1 MNYQAHYE
9 KRRRER
15 WPWPLLLGVVLSSA
29 VLFWFGLRWILPQP
43 SVQETAPFTICGKS
57 RAETLSEFKTEDSQD
72 KMDLNDVLVYGETL
86 NLYQSPYALGVTDGL
101 AGKTIILH
109 NLCDGYEWVYMM
121 EKTIDGQIPLEQLP
135 NGFYQVFVLDD
146 LKRKVLVSE
155 SAFRH
160 LFYPV
165 RRDGKSK
172 EVLIVADKTLIVD
185 EEGQPVHNEN
195 QLYVNVVDVDS
206 EETETIYDVVID
218 PAHSAHVNGSIEK
231 GHSAFNMIEAN
242 ETLRMANLLKEELEA
257 MGLKVYLTRDD
268 TIDVVDLYGVDGRLD
283 RAYQSKAK
291 YYLELNMNFSTNE
304 SIRGVRIQY
313 SSYASNKFATSLF
326 KSYMETEGLVPYGNG
341 SKNNI
346 PGVVAST
353 RYNGWDAIP
362 VLRETGGRIL
372 AAGTI
377 SALAQEQNASFNK
390 DAMFGMQAVSLDLIF
405 ISNETDATIYAN
417 RSKEMAHNLA
427 LGFADYLGL
436 TVNP

>member
-1 MNYQAHYE
+1 MTYQAHYE

-29 VLFWFGLRWILPQP
+29 VLVWFGLRWILPQP

-57 RAETLSEFKTEDSQD
+57 RAETLNVFKAQESQEYIEL
-72 KMDLNDVLVYGETL
+72 KDLLVYGETL

-101 AGKTIILH
+101 VGKTIILH

-121 EKTIDGQIPLEQLP
+121 EKSIDGQIPLEQLP
-135 NGFYQVFVLDD
+135 NGFYQVYVVDD

-165 RRDGKSK
+165 RRDGLSK

-185 EEGQPVHNEN
+185 DKGQPVLNEN
-195 QLYVNVVDVDS
+195 QLYLNVDNAEPTS
-206 EETETIYDVVID
+206 TETIYDVVID
-218 PAHSAHVNGSIEK
+218 AAHSTHVNGSIEK

-242 ETLRMANLLKEELEA
+242 ETLRMANLLKDELEA

-268 TIDVVDLYGVDGRLD
+268 TIDVVDLYGIDGRLD
-283 RAYQSKAK
+283 MAYQSKAK
-291 YYLELNMNFSTNE
+291 YYLEVNMNFSTNE

-377 SALAQEQNASFNK
+377 SELAQEQNASFNK
-390 DAMFGMQAVSLDLIF
+390 EAMFGMQAVSLDLIF

-417 RSKEMAHNLA
+417 QSKEMAHNLA